1 MFGSKQTIGNL
12 LTPLYDAQCGIS
24 YEFKYLGE
32 IETQFENTLRC
43 LSGSQM
49 GSNHEKNRGR
59 KSRDTLP
66 LSCKGPATLPNVF

>member
-32 IETQFENTLRC
+32 IETQFENT
-43 LSGSQM
+43 
-49 GSNHEKNRGR
+49 
-59 KSRDTLP
+59 
-66 LSCKGPATLPNVF
+66 